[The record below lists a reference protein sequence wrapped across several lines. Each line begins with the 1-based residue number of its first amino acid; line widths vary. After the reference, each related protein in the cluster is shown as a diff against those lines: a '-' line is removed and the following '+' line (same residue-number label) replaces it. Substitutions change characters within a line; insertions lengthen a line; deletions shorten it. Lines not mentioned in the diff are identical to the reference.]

1 MHLICALLAVLV
13 ASSPAVAQ
21 MTADPFPAPIAATDG
36 LITVHVA
43 EFASIPDT
51 EGVAARMMHLVVEPG
66 TRRLFVNDM
75 RGPIYSVSYDGRSVA
90 LYLDINAAQWKVG
103 VQSMGRERGMQ
114 SFAFH
119 PQFGQSG
126 APGFGKFYTWTDVID
141 TAPKADF
148 LSGSEKSTHATVLL
162 EWTARTPG
170 AAAYD
175 GGPPREMMR
184 LQQPFANHNGGH
196 LTFHPL
202 ASPGDREFG
211 LLYLGVADGGSGGD
225 PFHLAQNLGSIFGK
239 ILRIDPLGSN
249 SANGKYGI
257 PRDNPFVG
265 RQGVLPE
272 IYAYGMRNPQ
282 RYGWDPKNGNMFVAD
297 IGQNVVEE
305 LSPVASGANLGWNAW
320 EGSFPYI
327 SREGVN
333 LSSQRGDRSMV
344 YPVVEYA
351 QPDPLLQTQVA
362 ITGVLVYR
370 GSAIPQL
377 ANRLLFG
384 DFPSGEIFYI
394 SADNLPQGG
403 QDAIR
408 RVLLVQGDGPPK
420 TLLQLMQEKNAAQG
434 KPPATRTD
442 LRFDEGPE
450 GQILLLNKHDGTIRR
465 LVASPTS
472 R

>member
-1 MHLICALLAVLV
+1 
-13 ASSPAVAQ
+13 
-21 MTADPFPAPIAATDG
+21 
-36 LITVHVA
+36 
-43 EFASIPDT
+43 
-51 EGVAARMMHLVVEPG
+51 
-66 TRRLFVNDM
+66 
-75 RGPIYSVSYDGRSVA
+75 
-90 LYLDINAAQWKVG
+90 
-103 VQSMGRERGMQ
+103 
-114 SFAFH
+114 
-119 PQFGQSG
+119 
-126 APGFGKFYTWTDVID
+126 
-141 TAPKADF
+141 
-148 LSGSEKSTHATVLL
+148 
-162 EWTARTPG
+162 
-170 AAAYD
+170 
-175 GGPPREMMR
+175 
-184 LQQPFANHNGGH
+184 
-196 LTFHPL
+196 
-202 ASPGDREFG
+202 
-211 LLYLGVADGGSGGD
+211 
-225 PFHLAQNLGSIFGK
+225 
-239 ILRIDPLGSN
+239 
-249 SANGKYGI
+249 
-257 PRDNPFVG
+257 
-265 RQGVLPE
+265 
-272 IYAYGMRNPQ
+272 
-282 RYGWDPKNGNMFVAD
+282 
-297 IGQNVVEE
+297 
-305 LSPVASGANLGWNAW
+305 
-320 EGSFPYI
+320 
-327 SREGVN
+327 
-333 LSSQRGDRSMV
+333 MV